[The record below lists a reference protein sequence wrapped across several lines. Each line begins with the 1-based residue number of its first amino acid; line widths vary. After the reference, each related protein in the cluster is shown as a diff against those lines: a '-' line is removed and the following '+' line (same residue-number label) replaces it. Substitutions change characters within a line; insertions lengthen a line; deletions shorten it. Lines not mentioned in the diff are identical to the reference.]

1 MYMSNLL
8 SSQLFQQDVQV
19 AVLPA
24 KMNRKLGT
32 PISMTLFQPT
42 AATGSPVPPAKATDR
57 ESQKSGTPAQPPSQE
72 QAPVA
77 QPMDR

>member
-1 MYMSNLL
+1 M
-8 SSQLFQQDVQV
+8 

-24 KMNRKLGT
+24 KMNRKLVT

-42 AATGSPVPPAKATDR
+42 AATGSPVPPAKAT
-57 ESQKSGTPAQPPSQE
+57 SQKSGTPAQPTSQE

>member
-1 MYMSNLL
+1 
-8 SSQLFQQDVQV
+8 
-19 AVLPA
+19 
-24 KMNRKLGT
+24 MNRKLVT

-42 AATGSPVPPAKATDR
+42 AATGSPVPPAKAT
-57 ESQKSGTPAQPPSQE
+57 SQKSGTPAQPTSQE